1 MVVAPY
7 VPSYASRTP
16 YLTVA
21 EFQAAPTSVDI
32 TDLVPQGTE
41 VQQYQALQDCISRA
55 SSWIDDE
62 CQQILAATVDITAG
76 RYRVDRWG
84 MCRIPLPFKP
94 VLEVQ
99 SISAGFQVNN
109 LTVLP
114 DLSTVEFGQ
123 HGTIAV
129 PLPHFCVGD
138 RPYVQVTYVNGWPNT
153 TITADATAAT
163 ASVTVDSAVGIYPGT
178 ALTVYDGAST
188 EQITVASVAGS
199 TLTLAGV
206 LSYGHDAGAPVSALP
221 PKVKQAAILLTS
233 ALIQTRGNDAIVL
246 DTIEEPHK
254 AQSKEEAS
262 TETVLLALDLL
273 GALRRAV

>member
-21 EFQAAPTSVDI
+21 EWQAAPTAVDM
-32 TDLVPQGTE
+32 TDLVPGGTE
-41 VQQYQALQDCISRA
+41 QQQTQALVDCIARA

-62 CQQILAATVDITAG
+62 CQQILAATVDTAAG
-76 RYRVDRWG
+76 RFRIDRYG

-99 SISAGFQVNN
+99 SITAGMTVNT
-109 LTVLP
+109 LTAVS

-129 PLPHFCVGD
+129 PLPAFCVGD
-138 RPYVQVTYVNGWPNT
+138 RPYVQVSYVNGWPNT
-153 TITADATAAT
+153 TTT
-163 ASVTVDSAVGIYPGT
+163 ASTAVGASTLAAASTVGIYPGT
-178 ALTVYDGAST
+178 ALTVYDGSST
-188 EQITVASVAGS
+188 EQITASAVTATTI
-199 TLTLAGV
+199 TLTAPLA
-206 LSYGHDAGAPVSALP
+206 YAHTAGTSVSALP
-221 PKVKQAAILLTS
+221 PKVKQACILLTC

-254 AQSKEEAS
+254 VQSKDEAT
-262 TETVLLALDLL
+262 TETVMLALDLL